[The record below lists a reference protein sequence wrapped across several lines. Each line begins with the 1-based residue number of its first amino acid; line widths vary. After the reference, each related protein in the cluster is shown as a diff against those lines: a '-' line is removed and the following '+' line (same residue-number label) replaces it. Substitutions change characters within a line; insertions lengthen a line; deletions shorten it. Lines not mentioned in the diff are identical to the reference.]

1 MKSVRMQL
9 NEEARERKLRKEY
22 MHRKWISRQQA
33 YHKMIERDCYGVK
46 AIINGEV

>member
-1 MKSVRMQL
+1 MKSVRMQF

-33 YHKMIERDCYGVK
+33 AGVNK
-46 AIINGEV
+46 